1 MVDLVCRRG
10 IVDVC
15 NILQRRVCGYT
26 RYCGVGDA
34 TTSRV
39 EIGVWMTT
47 VGVFYSSDGNIRCL
61 CADQSGRK
69 INEVGEEA
77 R

>member
-1 MVDLVCRRG
+1 M
-10 IVDVC
+10 
-15 NILQRRVCGYT
+15 NT
-26 RYCGVGDA
+26 RYRDPDI
-34 TTSRV
+34 S
-39 EIGVWMTT
+39 
-47 VGVFYSSDGNIRCL
+47 FYSSDEYIKCL

>member
-1 MVDLVCRRG
+1 MNTQC
-10 IVDVC
+10 IVAE
-15 NILQRRVCGYT
+15 Y
-26 RYCGVGDA
+26 
-34 TTSRV
+34 S
-39 EIGVWMTT
+39 
-47 VGVFYSSDGNIRCL
+47 FYSSDGNIRCL

>member
-1 MVDLVCRRG
+1 M
-10 IVDVC
+10 
-15 NILQRRVCGYT
+15 NT
-26 RYCGVGDA
+26 RYRGPDI
-34 TTSRV
+34 S
-39 EIGVWMTT
+39 
-47 VGVFYSSDGNIRCL
+47 FYSSDGNIRCL